1 MYVCFAWSKVMCTHT
16 HNATQCIVIEH
27 RCIFTAE
34 SMEEISL
41 FLSLSIPV
49 RCCYCCFSSF
59 YSFCSCAYTQ
69 HSIYAHCGLAYKHE
83 LHKPLICQRSA
94 LVSTSE
100 HEHEHWVYVF
110 VLALNRGCSIIMAEF
125 FFSFLYPV
133 CCSLNLFYLIAYTQL
148 WMLKR

>member
-1 MYVCFAWSKVMCTHT
+1 MPQNSAVNCFDNFYGVKHSYRSAICVCMYVCFAWSKVMCTHT

-100 HEHEHWVYVF
+100 HEHEH
-110 VLALNRGCSIIMAEF
+110 
-125 FFSFLYPV
+125 
-133 CCSLNLFYLIAYTQL
+133 
-148 WMLKR
+148 